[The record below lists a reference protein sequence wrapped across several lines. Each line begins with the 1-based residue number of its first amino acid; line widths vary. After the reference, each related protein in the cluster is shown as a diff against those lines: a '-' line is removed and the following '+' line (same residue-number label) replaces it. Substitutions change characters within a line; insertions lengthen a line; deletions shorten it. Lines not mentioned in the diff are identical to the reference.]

1 MTAITFRYVFDTS
14 AILAVILGEPEQ
26 QTVVDL
32 LERARDDDLAI
43 GLPFLALMECEY
55 KLLRWFG
62 VDEATTPLLLIQGWP
77 CAIAESSEEWR
88 HEAAR
93 IKAAGGLSLADAW
106 IAALASLSDAELVH
120 KDPEFDK
127 VPGLRSVKL

>member
-1 MTAITFRYVFDTS
+1 MTTITFRYVFDTS

-26 QTVVDL
+26 QTVVGL
-32 LERARDDDLAI
+32 LEQAREDDFAI

-62 VDEATTPLLLIQGWP
+62 VDEATTSLLLIQGWP
-77 CAIAESSEEWR
+77 CAVVESSEEWR

-106 IAALASLSDAELVH
+106 IAALAVLSDAQLVY

-127 VPGLRSVKL
+127 VPSLRSVKL